1 MYFLADPLAFIIRP
15 IYRLIGDYGIT
26 LIIVTVLIRLLT
38 IPLTVKS
45 QKSMAKTQLIQ
56 PELQKLQQKYKND
69 QQKLSIEMQKL
80 YKNNG
85 VNPMGGC
92 LPLIIQMFIL
102 FGFIGVVYNPLQYIF
117 QLSKEQIGSITEA
130 VGATASTYQV
140 TLCGMEGVKERV
152 LSMAGS
158 NIPFDFDFFGI
169 DLTQVLKGNEMDLKM
184 WIFPILAVVSTV
196 LSGYITKKQTAS
208 NANGQV
214 NEQAQSMSNSMLT
227 IMPVMTAVFTYTMPA
242 GMSLYWFVSTAF
254 QVLQQTVINTLINK
268 KVKEEMELK
277 IH

>member
-1 MYFLADPLAFIIRP
+1 MLQSRNENN
-15 IYRLIGDYGIT
+15 IY
-26 LIIVTVLIRLLT
+26 
-38 IPLTVKS
+38 
-45 QKSMAKTQLIQ
+45 
-56 PELQKLQQKYKND
+56 
-69 QQKLSIEMQKL
+69 
-80 YKNNG
+80 
-85 VNPMGGC
+85 
-92 LPLIIQMFIL
+92 
-102 FGFIGVVYNPLQYIF
+102 
-117 QLSKEQIGSITEA
+117 
-130 VGATASTYQV
+130 
-140 TLCGMEGVKERV
+140 
-152 LSMAGS
+152 
-158 NIPFDFDFFGI
+158 
-169 DLTQVLKGNEMDLKM
+169 M